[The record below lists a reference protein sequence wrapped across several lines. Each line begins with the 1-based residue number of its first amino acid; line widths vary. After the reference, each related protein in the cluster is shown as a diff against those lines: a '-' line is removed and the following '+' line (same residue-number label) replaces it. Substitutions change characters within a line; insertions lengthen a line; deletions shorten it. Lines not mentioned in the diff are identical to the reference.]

1 MTPCR
6 RTDHPSYFATS
17 ATSTRPVCTC
27 ASPRTTSPTTKE
39 HTPPQAQQY
48 ADMLATCLD
57 SPTCVSYTTWGVDDR
72 YDCWTDDDGSVQ
84 QGHDL
89 LFNERHPSPAHQ
101 AVK

>member
-1 MTPCR
+1 
-6 RTDHPSYFATS
+6 
-17 ATSTRPVCTC
+17 
-27 ASPRTTSPTTKE
+27 
-39 HTPPQAQQY
+39 
-48 ADMLATCLD
+48 MLATCLD